1 LYTPVVREIMPTLTG
16 IQELWETLARDDPMW
31 AVLTW
36 PKKRGR
42 WEPDEFFATGADE
55 IRCVMNRIR
64 RLQLDVPRRTAL
76 DFGCGVGRITQALA
90 FHFERV
96 WGLDISP
103 TMVEEAE
110 RHNRFRRS
118 CTYSVNCESDL
129 RCFKSGS
136 FDFVYSCITLQHL
149 EQELAL
155 SYIREFVRLL
165 STHGLAVFQVPS
177 HENATFRSVAKRHIP
192 SALRPEH
199 PSGGNGCDESDPATR
214 IPMHCLPKP
223 IVERTVLAAGG
234 TIAACERDRCAGRQ
248 WTSYR
253 YYVSKPRTR
262 RPFTRSL

>member
-1 LYTPVVREIMPTLTG
+1 MQTLTG
-16 IQELWETLARDDPMW
+16 IQDLWETLARDDPMW

-64 RLQLDVPRRTAL
+64 RLQMDVPRRTAL
-76 DFGCGVGRITQALA
+76 DFGCGVGRVTQALA

-103 TMVEEAE
+103 TMVIEAE
-110 RHNRFRRS
+110 RHNRFGRS
-118 CTYSVNCESDL
+118 CKYSVNCESDL

-149 EQELAL
+149 GGKLAL
-155 SYIREFVRLL
+155 SYIREFIRLL
-165 STHGLAVFQVPS
+165 SPHGLAVFQVPS
-177 HENATFRSVAKRHIP
+177 RENATFRSVAKRHIP
-192 SALRPEH
+192 PALCPERPSDE
-199 PSGGNGCDESDPATR
+199 GGDPATR
-214 IPMHCLPKP
+214 IPMHCVPRP
-223 IVERTVLAAGG
+223 IIERTVLEAGG
-234 TIAACERDRCAGRQ
+234 TLAACERDRCAGRR

-262 RPFTRSL
+262 LPFTRSL